1 MHAEGGFVTPGG
13 GNRTGSMFNGS
24 MDDGYAGEAGAYPAN
39 IQDNGSNGTAPQ
51 GININVQMSP
61 QVIVNVSDGQDG
73 GKIAEAVMVC
83 ITGMTDRLCGEI
95 AARIEESF
103 SNMPAEGV
111 QI

>member
-1 MHAEGGFVTPGG
+1 
-13 GNRTGSMFNGS
+13 MFNGS
-24 MDDGYAGEAGAYPAN
+24 MDDGYPGEAGVYPAN
-39 IQDNGSNGTAPQ
+39 IQDNGSNGTVPQ

-61 QVIVNVSDGQDG
+61 QVTVNVSDGQDG
-73 GKIAEAVMVC
+73 GKIAEAVMGC
-83 ITGMTDRLCGEI
+83 ITGMADRLCGEI